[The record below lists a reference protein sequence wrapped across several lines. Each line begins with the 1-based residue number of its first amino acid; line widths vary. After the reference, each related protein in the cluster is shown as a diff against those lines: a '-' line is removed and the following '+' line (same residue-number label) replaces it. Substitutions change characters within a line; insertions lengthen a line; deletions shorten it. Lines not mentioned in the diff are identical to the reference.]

1 MKRATMLVLSVLL
14 AARFFAEGSA
24 LPRPTSA
31 SFDKGAMFIVDG
43 YTGSSPLSNFPVLVR
58 IRDNLP
64 QGFSYGDLHSPSNG
78 SDIAFVDM
86 DGNGLPY
93 EIDTWNTNDTSLI
106 WVRLSTMTNGTQFV
120 MCWGSDSSGRAVCP
134 DKPWADYTGVWHMG
148 ETGTP
153 SSSSPVTIHD
163 STANGLDG
171 STPVG
176 EAASGSV
183 VGGAWLISP
192 DSDHAR
198 SIRVPV
204 GGSAADPAKKA
215 AADALGTDFHA
226 SFWMRA
232 KGVVQW
238 ANLICRRKGD
248 KGTGWG
254 FSFHENSDG
263 APKLMRVYAGS
274 TTPATTSGTYNLGTT
289 LCATNDV
296 WKKVDVVWKCTANNN
311 TQVADIYLN
320 GSYLETVTCLETVNQ
335 QDTDIGIGCSTQDSY
350 NSSDTNK
357 KGRRVNAEMDEVR
370 LGAFV
375 PSADWIAADYATQ
388 ASSSFLTAGMAEPY
402 GETPEPVAGVLVP
415 DVGYANAMVA
425 VDISSF
431 GIDAGSANVTVQ
443 VSTVPDFASAFF
455 STNYAASVLGEC
467 DIPLTGLATGTKY
480 YARAIVVNDKNKSL
494 TTSVASFTTHI
505 PSSPKATAEFFK
517 RGLRSLS
524 AIATVT
530 ESGAGPTGSSVRLEA
545 STNGFETIVASAES
559 AAALGTPTNLI
570 VSGLLPMTEYSL
582 RVRVRNGFGID
593 TYVDVPAQSTCSTPF
608 IAPGIGWEFSPDG
621 SALDVYIDIT
631 GLREPATGTATLAY
645 SGEFVGSKTIS
656 GAGRIV
662 WTGIRA
668 KSFALARVVFSAT
681 LDGRE
686 CSETFS
692 AEIRSGTSGIY
703 VDDIPS
709 HCSADG
715 VLHAW
720 PGDAIVLPSLEEGE
734 SYKVLNGSFASISD
748 NVLTALEPGILGVRC
763 IDSASV
769 TNVLPVLI
777 LPEKI
782 GAGAIYLFDQASAS
796 ATAGGTL
803 LWSDASLWKRL
814 DGVGNASYP
823 HTPDDTA
830 IIALYGN
837 AKEPKFQFD
846 SVAETLVGSVYMGRF
861 DDTYPGSIANFTIG
875 TAGDQVV
882 YRRVDG
888 GMPVVRHCQNS
899 IYSGMLI
906 LNGTHK
912 FENADVNVSVG
923 APSSGLRIGL
933 AGVGE
938 AVFHDS
944 SCDIGSLDIGRG
956 AGTGRVEIVGGT
968 LAAKRII
975 MAQDAISV
983 GVLSISNGA
992 AVASAG
998 DTVVGNKGSSILEV
1012 GEGGTL
1018 TINGGEGLLLSTDKS
1033 ASYTTNTVLQTG
1045 GLIEVKPNF
1054 SNGTL
1059 RDVTLL
1065 QEGDIGCC
1073 ARLQLNGGIMR
1084 VLRVKGGDGSH
1095 AKNPSKDGVASISA
1109 NGGTLEAIKEGRFLY
1124 DLEHVECGPSGLTIV
1139 SDYDI
1144 TNAVDFVDME
1154 GSPGVLTMKGSG
1166 VKTLTGGNTT
1176 VSRIVVSGGKVV
1188 FAAGART
1195 VSELVLIDGAE
1206 VVFEDAPAESGI
1218 KKLVLGS
1225 HGSFGTIRCT
1235 ADSTLEFAC
1244 PIEIMSARIALGGM
1258 FEAGRS
1264 YVLMTTSGPV
1274 DHGSMGAWAVPT
1286 SVTGLGDA
1294 LAYEFSADL
1303 AGGVT
1308 EFSVATSAAGA
1319 GIVWNVDGE
1328 TTEKTIS
1335 GAYPLGRYGILPVE
1349 VGDGATLN
1357 LNATVTG
1364 GGIVKT
1370 GSGTLRLGGSGSSM
1384 PRGVTVKEGFLVVGD
1399 VSALGEAA
1407 SAESGIHLA
1416 GGRFCYA
1423 GEGSGEE
1430 AALPGGL
1437 FGEMPSATDLI
1448 DLKIDA
1454 PLVVTNAHVSSG
1466 CVFKRGAGTLAFAP
1480 GAGDTMTLSCCDGY
1494 VDGNHNVLNPGVGD
1508 ISPLDWASP
1517 TGGGYNGF
1525 NVAEGTVVFTGGAG
1539 AKIDVKHISSVGI
1552 KASGMVAAPVLV
1564 VDGVAANLSSEGQ
1577 VNLGSNVN
1585 SDSLGA
1591 YARLVITNGARVVSK
1606 SMRSGVGMGSTCFP
1620 TVVVER
1626 ATWSVSSYVLPYGS
1640 GNNSNAAFIMRDG
1653 GAIYIGTGAQ
1663 NVNLRLE
1670 NYGGHAH
1677 KILIDGEGSALAYNP
1692 ALDGLQIFASG
1703 CSLKVSGGGVLSTWR
1718 MYEKETN
1725 PSCFLDIAFDGG
1737 TWMTAPGKWQPLK
1750 FWYADR
1756 VSIRTESDRGL
1767 TFPVAGGQA
1776 VEATQPITGVGGM
1789 VKTGSGAL
1797 KFHKAANWTGDKIE
1811 DQSAWMHTALA
1822 DPVSLAF
1829 EGTLDVQGGNVFV
1842 ESGACRVGGAYN
1854 AASGAAVDF
1863 GGNDLGEGVA
1873 FSGGGKFSNFTA
1885 KSPTIGVPLSESL
1898 VATNGAPWF
1907 LSAAIS
1913 GAVLV
1918 DFGGSVANARGGQ
1931 VTVAT
1936 FTDSIPSASS
1946 WLMTGVPKGY
1956 AASLMVSGSAVV
1968 ADIHRTGFT
1977 IRLK

>member
-1 MKRATMLVLSVLL
+1 M
-14 AARFFAEGSA
+14 
-24 LPRPTSA
+24 
-31 SFDKGAMFIVDG
+31 
-43 YTGSSPLSNFPVLVR
+43 YNFPVLVR
-58 IRDNLP
+58 IGDNLP
-64 QGFSYGDLHSPSNG
+64 RGFSYADLHSPSNG

-86 DGNGLPY
+86 DGSGLPY

-106 WVRLSTMTNGTQFV
+106 WVRLSTMTNGTRFV

-153 SSSSPVTIHD
+153 SDSAPVTIHD

-176 EAASGSV
+176 EAVVCGA
-183 VGGAWLISP
+183 VGGAWRIAP
-192 DSDHAR
+192 DNEHAPA
-198 SIRVPV
+198 IRVPASE
-204 GGSAADPAKKA
+204 GAAKD

-226 SFWMRA
+226 SFWFRA
-232 KGVVQW
+232 KGDVPWSYLVD
-238 ANLICRRKGD
+238 RRKGEQ
-248 KGTGWG
+248 GTGWG
-254 FSFHENSDG
+254 FLFHSG
-263 APKLMRVYAGS
+263 TPPALMRVHAVS
-274 TTPATTSGTYNLGTT
+274 ATYKNSSDTYNLGTT
-289 LCATNDV
+289 LSATNNV
-296 WKKVDVVWKCTANNN
+296 WKKLDIVWKYGTASDV
-311 TQVADIYLN
+311 QVADIYLN
-320 GSYLETVTCLETVNQ
+320 GDYLETVTCNEKVLQ
-335 QDTDIGIGCSTQDSY
+335 QVADIGIGCSTQDSY
-350 NSSDTNK
+350 SSSGAG
-357 KGRRVNAEMDEVR
+357 KGRRVNGEMDEVR

-375 PSADWIAADYATQ
+375 PSADWIFADFATQ
-388 ASSSFLTAGMAEPY
+388 SSASFLTAGKAEPY
-402 GETPEPVAGVLVP
+402 GETPEPVAGVLVT
-415 DVGYANAMVA
+415 DVGYTNATVV

-431 GIDAGSANVTVQ
+431 GTNAVSANGTVQ
-443 VSTVPDFASAFF
+443 VSTVPDFASTFF
-455 STNYAASVLGEC
+455 STNYEALVLGEC
-467 DIPLTGLATGTKY
+467 GIPLTGLETGTKY
-480 YARAIVVNDKNKSL
+480 YARAIVVNNRDVSL
-494 TTSVASFTTHI
+494 TTSVSSFTTYI
-505 PSSPKATAEFFK
+505 PSSPKATAEFSE

-559 AAALGTPTNLI
+559 AAALGAPTNLI
-570 VSGLLPMTEYSL
+570 VLGLLPMTEYSL
-582 RVRVRNGFGID
+582 RVRVRNGFGFD

-608 IAPGIGWEFSPDG
+608 IASGIGWEFSPDG

-631 GLREPATGTATLAY
+631 GLREPATGTATLVY
-645 SGEFVGSKTIS
+645 SGETVGVKAIAD
-656 GAGRIV
+656 AGRIA
-662 WTGIRA
+662 WRGIAA
-668 KSFALARVVFSAT
+668 KSFAVARIVISAT
-681 LDGRE
+681 LDGME
-686 CSETFS
+686 CSEAFS
-692 AEIRSGTSGIY
+692 AEIGSGTSGIY
-703 VDDIPS
+703 LADIPS
-709 HCSADG
+709 HCSADR
-715 VLHAW
+715 VLHVW
-720 PGDAIVLPSLEEGE
+720 PGDAIVLPLLEEGE
-734 SYKVLNGSFASISD
+734 SYKVLNDSFASISG
-748 NVLTALEPGILGVRC
+748 NVLNALEPGILGVQC
-763 IDSASV
+763 IDSANV

-777 LPEKI
+777 LPKKI
-782 GAGAIYLFDQASAS
+782 DNGTIYVFDQTSALES
-796 ATAGGTL
+796 TGGGFQ
-803 LWSDASLWKRL
+803 WSDVSSWKRI
-814 DGVGNASYP
+814 DGIENTSYP
-823 HTPDDTA
+823 HTAEDTA
-830 IIALYGN
+830 IIAIYGN
-837 AKEPKFQFD
+837 AKSPTFLFG
-846 SVAETLVGSVYMGRF
+846 SGMETFVGSVYMGRF
-861 DDTYPGSIANFTIG
+861 DDTNPGGIANFTIG
-875 TAGDQVV
+875 TEGDEFI

-899 IYSGMLI
+899 AYSGMLL

-923 APSSGLRIGL
+923 APFSDLRIGSD
-933 AGVGE
+933 GIGK
-938 AVFHDS
+938 AVFRDC
-944 SCDIGSLDIGRG
+944 SCDIDSFDIGRG
-956 AGTGRVEIVGGT
+956 ASTGRVDVVGGT
-968 LAAKRII
+968 VAAGRII
-975 MAQDAISV
+975 LAQDASSV
-983 GVLSISNGA
+983 GSIAISNGA
-992 AVASAG
+992 VVASAG
-998 DTVVGNKGSSILEV
+998 SVTVGHSGSSVLEV
-1012 GEGGTL
+1012 GESGTL

-1154 GSPGVLTMKGSG
+1154 GIPGVLTMKGSG

-1195 VSELVLIDGAE
+1195 VSELVLVDGAE

-1235 ADSTLEFAC
+1235 ADSTLELAC
-1244 PIEIMSARIALGGM
+1244 PVEIVSAGIALGGT
-1258 FEAGRS
+1258 FETRRS
-1264 YVLMTTSGPV
+1264 YTLMTTTGAV
-1274 DHGSMGAWAVPT
+1274 DSESMSAWSVP
-1286 SVTGLGDA
+1286 SSATGLDDS
-1294 LAYEFSADL
+1294 LVYDFSAVKSGD
-1303 AGGVT
+1303 VT
-1308 EFSVATSAAGA
+1308 VFSVGVALVEDR
-1319 GIVWNVDGE
+1319 IEWNGDGE
-1328 TTEKTIS
+1328 TTDKTIS
-1335 GAYPLGRYGILPVE
+1335 DTYVLGNYGVLPVE
-1349 VGDGATLN
+1349 VGEGATLR
-1357 LNATVTG
+1357 LASTVTG

-1370 GSGTLRLGGSGSSM
+1370 GKGRLVLAGSGSTM
-1384 PRGVTVKEGFLVVGD
+1384 PRGVTVKDGTLVLEEAL
-1399 VSALGEAA
+1399 ALGEPV
-1407 SAESGIHLA
+1407 SAMSGIHMA
-1416 GGRFCYA
+1416 GGRFLFV
-1423 GEGSGEE
+1423 GDGSGQGQT
-1430 AALPGGL
+1430 LPGGL
-1437 FGEMPSATDLI
+1437 FGETPSTNDLI

-1454 PLVVTNAHVSSG
+1454 PLVVTNAHVANG
-1466 CVFKRGAGTLAFAP
+1466 CIFKRGVGTLTFLP
-1480 GAGDTMTLSCCDGY
+1480 GAGDTMTLSCCDGFI
-1494 VDGNHNVLNPGVGD
+1494 DGNKNVANPGVGD
-1508 ISPLDWASP
+1508 ISPVEWVP
-1517 TGGGYNGF
+1517 EKRGYNGF
-1525 NVAEGTVVFTGGAG
+1525 NVAEGEVVFSGGEG
-1539 AKIDVKHISSVGI
+1539 ALIDIRHCMSVGI
-1552 KASGMVAAPVLV
+1552 CASGIGKAPTLV
-1564 VDGVAANLSSEGQ
+1564 VDGVAANLSSGGQ
-1577 VNLGSNVN
+1577 LNFCSRMGNLSTLAQFARLEIVN
-1585 SDSLGA
+1585 GA
-1591 YARLVITNGARVVSK
+1591 YVAS
-1606 SMRSGVGMGSTCFP
+1606 SCMRSGVEMGETTGCQ
-1620 TVVVER
+1620 TVIVER
-1626 ATWSVSSYVLPYGS
+1626 ATWKVAKYILPYYGHT
-1640 GNNSNAAFIMRDG
+1640 ALVMRDG
-1653 GAIYIGTGAQ
+1653 GAIYVGDGAQ
-1663 NVNLRLE
+1663 NRNFRLE
-1670 NYGGHAH
+1670 NYGSTSH

-1797 KFHKAANWTGDKIE
+1797 KFHKAANWTGDKIG

-1829 EGTLDVQGGNVFV
+1829 EGTLDVQGGDVFV

-1863 GGNDLGEGVA
+1863 GGNDLGEGVT
-1873 FSGGGKFSNFTA
+1873 FSGGGKFSNLTA
-1885 KSPTIGVPLSESL
+1885 TAPTISVPLSESL

-1913 GAVLV
+1913 GPVLV
-1918 DFGGSVANARGGQ
+1918 DFGSPVANARGGQ

>member
-1 MKRATMLVLSVLL
+1 MKKLPILFLLGL
-14 AARFFAEGSA
+14 AAPALA
-24 LPRPTSA
+24 LPGPTGFT
-31 SFDKGAMFIVDG
+31 FDKGAMFTVSG
-43 YTGSSPLSNFPVLVR
+43 YTGASTLSGFPVLVR
-58 IRDNLP
+58 IAENSP
-64 QGFSYGDLHSPSNG
+64 SGFSYDDLQSKTTG
-78 SDIAFVDM
+78 ADIAFVGM
-86 DGNGLPY
+86 DGTGLPF
-93 EIDTWNTNDTSLI
+93 EIDTWNPNGTSLI
-106 WVRLSTMTNGTQFV
+106 WVRLPAMRNGTQFV
-120 MCWGSDSSGRAVCP
+120 MCWGSDSSGKAVCGTN
-134 DKPWADYTGVWHMG
+134 PWSAYTGVWHMG

-153 SSSSPVTIHD
+153 SASAPVTIHD

-176 EAASGSV
+176 GAASGSV

-192 DSDHAR
+192 DSNHDR

-248 KGTGWG
+248 QGTGWG
-254 FSFHENSDG
+254 FSFHENSG
-263 APKLMRVYAGS
+263 TAPKLMRVYAGS
-274 TTPATTSGTYNLGTT
+274 TTPATTSGTCNLGTT

-388 ASSSFLTAGMAEPY
+388 TSDSFLTTGMAEPY

-559 AAALGTPTNLI
+559 AAALGTPTSLI
-570 VSGLLPMTEYSL
+570 VLGLLPMTEYSL

-608 IAPGIGWEFSPDG
+608 IASGIGWEFSSDG

-631 GLREPATGTATLAY
+631 GLREPATGTATLVY
-645 SGEFVGSKTIS
+645 SGETVGAKSIAD
-656 GAGRIV
+656 AGRIS
-662 WTGIRA
+662 WPGIGA
-668 KSFALARVVFSAT
+668 KSFAAARVVLSAT
-681 LDGRE
+681 LDGME

-692 AEIRSGTSGIY
+692 AEIGSGTSGIY
-703 VDDIPS
+703 IDDIPS

-715 VLHAW
+715 VLHVC

-734 SYKVLNGSFASISD
+734 SYKVLNDSFASISG
-748 NVLTALEPGILGVRC
+748 NVLNALEPGILGVQC

-777 LPEKI
+777 LPKRT
-782 GAGAIYLFDQASAS
+782 GNGTIYVFDQMSAS
-796 ATAGGTL
+796 ALTGGGFQ
-803 LWSDASLWKRL
+803 WSDVSSWKRI
-814 DGVGNASYP
+814 DGIENTSYP
-823 HTPDDTA
+823 HTAEDTA
-830 IIALYGN
+830 IIAIYGN
-837 AKEPKFQFD
+837 AKSPTFLFG
-846 SVAETLVGSVYMGRF
+846 SGMETFVGSVYMGRF
-861 DDTYPGSIANFTIG
+861 DDTNPGGIANFTIG
-875 TAGDQVV
+875 TEGDEFI

-899 IYSGMLI
+899 AYSGMLL

-923 APSSGLRIGL
+923 EPSSGLRIGFD
-933 AGVGE
+933 GVGK
-938 AVFHDS
+938 AVFSDC
-944 SCDIGSLDIGRG
+944 SCDIDSFDIGRG
-956 AGTGRVEIVGGT
+956 AGTGRVDVVGGN
-968 LAAKRII
+968 LAARRII
-975 MAQDAISV
+975 LAQDASSV
-983 GVLSISNGA
+983 GSIAISNGA
-992 AVASAG
+992 VVASAG
-998 DTVVGNKGSSILEV
+998 SVTVGHSGSSVLEV
-1012 GEGGTL
+1012 GESGTL

-1033 ASYTTNTVLQTG
+1033 ASYTTNTVLQSG

-1054 SNGTL
+1054 SNNAL

-1065 QEGDIGCC
+1065 KEGVIGCC
-1073 ARLQLNGGIMR
+1073 ARLQLNGGVMR

-1095 AKNPSKDGVASISA
+1095 AKDPSKDGVASISA

-1154 GSPGVLTMKGSG
+1154 GIPGVLTMKGSG

-1195 VSELVLIDGAE
+1195 VSELVLVDGAE

-1235 ADSTLEFAC
+1235 ADSTLELAC
-1244 PIEIMSARIALGGM
+1244 PVEIVSAGIALGGI
-1258 FEAGRS
+1258 FETRRS
-1264 YVLMTTSGPV
+1264 YTLMTTTGAV
-1274 DHGSMGAWAVPT
+1274 DFESMSAWSVP
-1286 SVTGLGDA
+1286 SSATGLDDS
-1294 LAYEFSADL
+1294 LVYDFSAVKSGD
-1303 AGGVT
+1303 VT
-1308 EFSVATSAAGA
+1308 VFSVDVALVEDR
-1319 GIVWNVDGE
+1319 IEWNGDGE
-1328 TTEKTIS
+1328 TTDKTIS
-1335 GAYPLGRYGILPVE
+1335 DTYVLGNYGVLPVE
-1349 VGDGATLN
+1349 VGEGATLR
-1357 LNATVTG
+1357 LASTVTG

-1370 GSGTLRLGGSGSSM
+1370 GKGRLVLAGSGSTM
-1384 PRGVTVKEGFLVVGD
+1384 PRGVTVKDGTLVLEEAL
-1399 VSALGEAA
+1399 ALGEPV
-1407 SAESGIHLA
+1407 SAMSGIHMA
-1416 GGRFCYA
+1416 GGRFLFV
-1423 GEGSGEE
+1423 GDGSGQGQT
-1430 AALPGGL
+1430 LPGGL
-1437 FGEMPSATDLI
+1437 FGETPSTNDLI

-1454 PLVVTNAHVSSG
+1454 PLVVTNAHVANG
-1466 CVFKRGAGTLAFAP
+1466 CIFKRGVGTLTFSP
-1480 GAGDTMTLSCCDGY
+1480 GAGDTMTLSCCDGFI
-1494 VDGNHNVLNPGVGD
+1494 DGNKNVANPGVGD
-1508 ISPLDWASP
+1508 ISPVEWVP
-1517 TGGGYNGF
+1517 EKRGYNGF
-1525 NVAEGTVVFTGGAG
+1525 NVAEGEVVFSGGEG
-1539 AKIDVKHISSVGI
+1539 ALVDIRHCMSVGI
-1552 KASGMVAAPVLV
+1552 WASGIGKAPSLV
-1564 VDGVAANLSSEGQ
+1564 VDGMSANLSSVGQ
-1577 VNLGSNVN
+1577 FNFCSRIGN
-1585 SDSLGA
+1585 DSSSLSKF
-1591 YARLVITNGARVVSK
+1591 ARLEIVNGARVASQ
-1606 SMRSGVGMGSTCFP
+1606 SMRSGVDVVYSSP
-1620 TVVVER
+1620 TVIVER
-1626 ATWSVSSYVLPYGS
+1626 ATWSVANSLLPYGS
-1640 GNNSNAAFIMRDG
+1640 SDGSNATFIMRDG
-1653 GAIYIGTGAQ
+1653 AAVYVNGG
-1663 NVNLRLE
+1663 NVNYRME
-1670 NYGGHAH
+1670 SWGGNRH
-1677 KILIDGEGSALAYNP
+1677 KIHIDGSVLAGDSVFGGMQMRATGY
-1692 ALDGLQIFASG
+1692 S
-1703 CSLKVSGGGVLSTWR
+1703 VSVVNGGVLSTWR
-1718 MYEKETN
+1718 MREKE
-1725 PSCFLDIAFDGG
+1725 SKFVLDLSFDGG
-1737 TWMTAPGKWQPLK
+1737 TWIADAGKWQPMK
-1750 FWYADR
+1750 FMHATN
-1756 VSIRTESDRGL
+1756 VVIRTKGADGL
-1767 TFPVAGGQA
+1767 TFPVEAGYT
-1776 VEATQPITGVGGM
+1776 VEATQAVTGEGGM
-1789 VKTGSGAL
+1789 TKTGGGTYVFCRRATWY
-1797 KFHKAANWTGDKIE
+1797 AE
-1811 DQSAWMHTALA
+1811 DADNENQGKWQKDLLD
-1822 DPVSLAF
+1822 DPVTLAF
-1829 EGTLDVQGGNVFV
+1829 EGTLDVQGGDVLV
-1842 ESGACRVGGAYN
+1842 ESGACRIGGAYN
-1854 AASGAAVDF
+1854 AAEGASVDF
-1863 GGNDLGEGVA
+1863 GGNDLGEGVT
-1873 FSGGGKFSNFTA
+1873 FSGGGKLSNFTA
-1885 KSPTIGVPLSESL
+1885 TAPTISVPLSESL

-1913 GAVLV
+1913 GPVLV
-1918 DFGGSVANARGGQ
+1918 DFGSPVANARGGQ
-1931 VTVAT
+1931 VAVAK
-1936 FTDSIPSASS
+1936 FADSIPSASS
-1946 WLMTGVPKGY
+1946 WRMIGVPKGY
-1956 AASLMVSGSAVV
+1956 MASLMVSGSAVV
-1968 ADIHRTGFT
+1968 ADIRRTGFT